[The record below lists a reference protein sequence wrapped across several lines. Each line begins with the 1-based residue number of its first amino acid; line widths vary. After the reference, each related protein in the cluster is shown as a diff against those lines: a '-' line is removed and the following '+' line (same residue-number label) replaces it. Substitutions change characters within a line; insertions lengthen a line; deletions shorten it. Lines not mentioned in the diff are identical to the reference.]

1 MPNCE
6 IPTKTF
12 KTRSRYVPAA
22 PQCLSC
28 LLLVFHNLIHV
39 FTSLAIYIRGDVL
52 RKFIYI
58 VSIFILSMIMIAGC
72 GQQTRP
78 VSTAQY
84 YNPAKETAADTEEA
98 EGAGEKTSIGTDLY
112 LIMENDMTNEQLNVK
127 QLASGKQYMYA
138 YSLSTDFQDKY
149 GDSATT
155 MDFEPG
161 RVIHIGKKDSEGR
174 LLQAQIAD
182 EAWEYADITKYSVD
196 TERGIFKI
204 ADSKYSYD
212 ADLFVESNGE
222 KIRLS
227 DLNEKDKIRVVGIG
241 TKILSVS
248 VTTGQGTLELKNTSV
263 FEGSFIQVGSKIFA
277 EITHNMKLDVP
288 EGTYT
293 VTVANEGY
301 GGSTEVSIARDE
313 TYTLDLEELKG
324 EGPKTGS
331 IIFYIDVEGAVLSID
346 GETVDYS
353 VPVELTYGVHQLHA
367 EAEGY
372 EDFDKKLFVNSAA
385 ANIDISLTG
394 ESAASDNDVTESM
407 ESVEETET
415 AETETTGSGEETKST
430 EKDTETPDKSRDKDV
445 TSDYL
450 STLSDLITSLNK

>member
-1 MPNCE
+1 
-6 IPTKTF
+6 
-12 KTRSRYVPAA
+12 
-22 PQCLSC
+22 
-28 LLLVFHNLIHV
+28 
-39 FTSLAIYIRGDVL
+39 
-52 RKFIYI
+52 
-58 VSIFILSMIMIAGC
+58 MIMMAGC

-84 YNPAKETAADTEEA
+84 YNPAKETVADTEEA
-98 EGAGEKTSIGTDLY
+98 EGAGAKTSIGTDLY
-112 LIMENDMTNEQLNVK
+112 LIIGNDMTNEQLNLK
-127 QLASGKQYMYA
+127 QLVSGKQYLYV

-149 GDSATT
+149 GNSATT
-155 MDFEPG
+155 VDFEPG
-161 RVIHIGKKDSEGR
+161 RVIHIGKKDGEGR

-182 EAWEYADITKYSVD
+182 EVWEYSDITKYSVD

-248 VTTGQGTLELKNTSV
+248 VTTGQGILELRNTSV

-277 EITHNMKLDVP
+277 QITHNMKLEIP

-301 GGSTEVSIARDE
+301 GGSKEVEIARGE
-313 TYTLDLEELKG
+313 ICTLDLDELKG

-331 IIFYIDVEGAVLSID
+331 ITFYIDVEGATLSID
-346 GETVDYS
+346 GDTVDYS
-353 VPVELTYGVHQLHA
+353 APVVLTYGVHELHA
-367 EAEGY
+367 EADGY
-372 EDFDKKLFVNSAA
+372 DDFDKKLFVNSAA

-394 ESAASDNDVTESM
+394 ESTASDNDVTEGT

-415 AETETTGSGEETKST
+415 AETETTGSKDETKST
-430 EKDTETPDKSRDKDV
+430 EKDTETSDKSTDKDV

>member
-1 MPNCE
+1 M
-6 IPTKTF
+6 
-12 KTRSRYVPAA
+12 
-22 PQCLSC
+22 
-28 LLLVFHNLIHV
+28 
-39 FTSLAIYIRGDVL
+39 L
-52 RKFIYI
+52 RKLRYMFY
-58 VSIFILSMIMIAGC
+58 SIILSMILLAGC

-98 EGAGEKTSIGTDLY
+98 EDAVVKTSIGTDLY
-112 LIMENDMTNEQLNVK
+112 LIIGNDMTNEQLNLK
-127 QLASGKQYMYA
+127 QLASGKQYLYV

-149 GDSATT
+149 GNSATT
-155 MDFEPG
+155 VDFEPG
-161 RVIHIGKKDSEGR
+161 RVIHIGKKDGEGR

-182 EAWEYADITKYSVD
+182 EVWEYSDITKYSVD

-248 VTTGQGTLELKNTSV
+248 VTTGQGILELRNTSV

-277 EITHNMKLDVP
+277 QITHNMKLEIP

-301 GGSTEVSIARDE
+301 GGSTEVEIARGE
-313 TYTLDLEELKG
+313 VCTLDLDELKG

-331 IIFYIDVEGAVLSID
+331 ITFYIDVEGATLSID
-346 GETVDYS
+346 GDTVDYS
-353 VPVELTYGVHQLHA
+353 APVVLTYGVHELHA
-367 EAEGY
+367 EADGY
-372 EDFDKKLFVNSAA
+372 DDFDKKLFVNSAA

-394 ESAASDNDVTESM
+394 ESTASDNDVTEGT

-415 AETETTGSGEETKST
+415 AETETTGSKDETKST
-430 EKDTETPDKSRDKDV
+430 EKDTETSDKSTDKDV

>member
-1 MPNCE
+1 MR
-6 IPTKTF
+6 K
-12 KTRSRYVPAA
+12 
-22 PQCLSC
+22 L
-28 LLLVFHNLIHV
+28 
-39 FTSLAIYIRGDVL
+39 IYILV
-52 RKFIYI
+52 I
-58 VSIFILSMIMIAGC
+58 SILSMIMMAGC

-84 YNPAKETAADTEEA
+84 YNPAKETVADTEEA
-98 EGAGEKTSIGTDLY
+98 EGAGAKTSIGTDLY
-112 LIMENDMTNEQLNVK
+112 LIIGNDMTNEQLNLK
-127 QLASGKQYMYA
+127 QLASGKQYLYV
-138 YSLSTDFQDKY
+138 YSLSTDFLDKY
-149 GDSATT
+149 GNSATT

-161 RVIHIGKKDSEGR
+161 RVIHIGKKDGEGR

-182 EAWEYADITKYSVD
+182 EVWEYSDITKYSVD

-248 VTTGQGTLELKNTSV
+248 VTTGQGILELRNTSV

-277 EITHNMKLDVP
+277 QITHNMKLEIP

-301 GGSTEVSIARDE
+301 GGSTEVEIARGE
-313 TYTLDLEELKG
+313 VCTLDLDELKG

-331 IIFYIDVEGAVLSID
+331 ITFYIDVEGATLSID
-346 GETVDYS
+346 GDTVDYS
-353 VPVELTYGVHQLHA
+353 APVVLTYGVHELHA
-367 EAEGY
+367 EADGY
-372 EDFDKKLFVNSAA
+372 DDFDKKLFVNSAA

-394 ESAASDNDVTESM
+394 ESTASDNDVTEGT

-415 AETETTGSGEETKST
+415 AETETKDSEEETKST
-430 EKDTETPDKSRDKDV
+430 EKDTETSDKSTDKDV

>member
-1 MPNCE
+1 MR
-6 IPTKTF
+6 KL
-12 KTRSRYVPAA
+12 RYM
-22 PQCLSC
+22 
-28 LLLVFHNLIHV
+28 F
-39 FTSLAIYIRGDVL
+39 Y
-52 RKFIYI
+52 
-58 VSIFILSMIMIAGC
+58 SIILSMILLAGC

-98 EGAGEKTSIGTDLY
+98 EDAVAKTSIGTDLY
-112 LIMENDMTNEQLNVK
+112 LIIGNDMTNEQLNLK
-127 QLASGKQYMYA
+127 QLASGKQYLYV
-138 YSLSTDFQDKY
+138 YSLSTDFLDKY
-149 GDSATT
+149 GNSATT

-161 RVIHIGKKDSEGR
+161 RVIHIGKKDGEGR

-182 EAWEYADITKYSVD
+182 EVWEYSDITKYSVD

-248 VTTGQGTLELKNTSV
+248 VTTGQGILELRNTSV

-277 EITHNMKLDVP
+277 QITHNMKLEIP

-301 GGSTEVSIARDE
+301 GGSTEVEIARGE
-313 TYTLDLEELKG
+313 VCTLDLDELKG

-331 IIFYIDVEGAVLSID
+331 ITFYIDVEGATLSID
-346 GETVDYS
+346 GDTVDYS
-353 VPVELTYGVHQLHA
+353 APVVLTYGVHELHA
-367 EAEGY
+367 EADGY
-372 EDFDKKLFVNSAA
+372 DDFDKKLFVNSAA

-394 ESAASDNDVTESM
+394 ESTASDNDVTEGT

-415 AETETTGSGEETKST
+415 AETETTGSKDETKST
-430 EKDTETPDKSRDKDV
+430 EKDTETSDKSTDKDV

-450 STLSDLITSLNK
+450 STRSDLITSLNK

>member
-1 MPNCE
+1 MR
-6 IPTKTF
+6 K
-12 KTRSRYVPAA
+12 
-22 PQCLSC
+22 L
-28 LLLVFHNLIHV
+28 
-39 FTSLAIYIRGDVL
+39 IYILV
-52 RKFIYI
+52 I
-58 VSIFILSMIMIAGC
+58 SILSMIMMAGC

-98 EGAGEKTSIGTDLY
+98 EGAGAKTSIGTDLY
-112 LIMENDMTNEQLNVK
+112 LIIGNDMTNEQLNLK
-127 QLASGKQYMYA
+127 QLVSGKQYLYV

-149 GDSATT
+149 GNSATT
-155 MDFEPG
+155 VDFEPG
-161 RVIHIGKKDSEGR
+161 RVIHIGKKDGEGR

-182 EAWEYADITKYSVD
+182 EVWEYSDITKYSVD

-248 VTTGQGTLELKNTSV
+248 VTTGQGILELRNTSV

-277 EITHNMKLDVP
+277 QITHNMKLEIP

-301 GGSTEVSIARDE
+301 GGSTEVEIARGE
-313 TYTLDLEELKG
+313 NCTLDLDELKG

-331 IIFYIDVEGAVLSID
+331 IIFYIDVEGATLSID
-346 GETVDYS
+346 GDTVDYS
-353 VPVELTYGVHQLHA
+353 APVVLTYGVHELHA

-372 EDFDKKLFVNSAA
+372 DDFDKKLFVNSAA

-394 ESAASDNDVTESM
+394 DGTTSDNDMTEGT

-415 AETETTGSGEETKST
+415 AETETKDSEEETKST
-430 EKDTETPDKSRDKDV
+430 EKDSETTDKSTDKDV

>member
-1 MPNCE
+1 MKKL
-6 IPTKTF
+6 IYK
-12 KTRSRYVPAA
+12 V
-22 PQCLSC
+22 LIV
-28 LLLVFHNLIHV
+28 VF
-39 FTSLAIYIRGDVL
+39 
-52 RKFIYI
+52 
-58 VSIFILSMIMIAGC
+58 SMIMMAGC

-98 EGAGEKTSIGTDLY
+98 EGAGAKTSIGTDLY
-112 LIMENDMTNEQLNVK
+112 LIIGNDMTNEQLNLK
-127 QLASGKQYMYA
+127 QLASGKQYLYV

-149 GDSATT
+149 GNSATT
-155 MDFEPG
+155 VDFEPG
-161 RVIHIGKKDSEGR
+161 RVIHVGKKDGEGR
-174 LLQAQIAD
+174 LMQARIAD
-182 EAWEYADITKYSVD
+182 EVWEYPDITKYSVD

-248 VTTGQGTLELKNTSV
+248 VTTGQGILELKNTSV

-277 EITHNMKLDVP
+277 QITHNMKLEIP

-301 GGSTEVSIARDE
+301 GGSTEVEIARGE
-313 TYTLDLEELKG
+313 VCTLDLDELKG

-331 IIFYIDVEGAVLSID
+331 ITFYIDVEGATLSID
-346 GETVDYS
+346 GDTVDYS
-353 VPVELTYGVHQLHA
+353 APVVLTYGVHELHA
-367 EAEGY
+367 EADGY
-372 EDFDKKLFVNSAA
+372 DDFDKKLFVNSAA

-394 ESAASDNDVTESM
+394 ESTASDNDVTEGT

-415 AETETTGSGEETKST
+415 AETETTGSKDETKST
-430 EKDTETPDKSRDKDV
+430 EKDTETSDKSTDKDV

>member
-1 MPNCE
+1 M
-6 IPTKTF
+6 
-12 KTRSRYVPAA
+12 
-22 PQCLSC
+22 
-28 LLLVFHNLIHV
+28 
-39 FTSLAIYIRGDVL
+39 
-52 RKFIYI
+52 
-58 VSIFILSMIMIAGC
+58 AGC

-84 YNPAKETAADTEEA
+84 YNPAKETVADTEEA
-98 EGAGEKTSIGTDLY
+98 EGAGAKTSIGTDLY
-112 LIMENDMTNEQLNVK
+112 LIIGNDMTNEQLNLK
-127 QLASGKQYMYA
+127 QLVSGKQYLYV

-149 GDSATT
+149 GNSATT
-155 MDFEPG
+155 VDFEPG
-161 RVIHIGKKDSEGR
+161 RVIHIGKKDGEGR

-182 EAWEYADITKYSVD
+182 EVWEYSDITKYSVD

-248 VTTGQGTLELKNTSV
+248 VTTGQGILELRNTSV

-277 EITHNMKLDVP
+277 QITHNMKLEIP

-301 GGSTEVSIARDE
+301 GGSTEVEIARGE
-313 TYTLDLEELKG
+313 VCTLDLDELKG

-331 IIFYIDVEGAVLSID
+331 ITFYIDVEGATLSID
-346 GETVDYS
+346 GDTVDYS
-353 VPVELTYGVHQLHA
+353 APVVLTYGVHELHA
-367 EAEGY
+367 EADGY
-372 EDFDKKLFVNSAA
+372 DDFDKKLFVNSAA

-394 ESAASDNDVTESM
+394 ESTASDNDVTEGT

-415 AETETTGSGEETKST
+415 AETETTGSKDETKST
-430 EKDTETPDKSRDKDV
+430 EKDTETSDKSTDKDV

>member
-1 MPNCE
+1 M
-6 IPTKTF
+6 
-12 KTRSRYVPAA
+12 
-22 PQCLSC
+22 
-28 LLLVFHNLIHV
+28 
-39 FTSLAIYIRGDVL
+39 L
-52 RKFIYI
+52 RKLRYMYY
-58 VSIFILSMIMIAGC
+58 SIILSMILLAGC

-98 EGAGEKTSIGTDLY
+98 EDAVAETSIGTDLY
-112 LIMENDMTNEQLNVK
+112 LIIGNDMTNEQLNLK
-127 QLASGKQYMYA
+127 QLASGKQYLYV
-138 YSLSTDFQDKY
+138 YSLSTDFLDKY
-149 GDSATT
+149 GNSATT

-161 RVIHIGKKDSEGR
+161 RVIHIGKKDGEGR

-182 EAWEYADITKYSVD
+182 EVWEYSDITKYSVD

-227 DLNEKDKIRVVGIG
+227 DLNEKDEIRVVGIG

-263 FEGSFIQVGSKIFA
+263 FDGSFIQVGSKIFA
-277 EITHNMKLDVP
+277 QITHNMKLEIP

-301 GGSTEVSIARDE
+301 GGSTEVEIARGE
-313 TYTLDLEELKG
+313 NCTLDLDELKG

-331 IIFYIDVEGAVLSID
+331 IIFYIDVEGATLSID
-346 GETVDYS
+346 GDTVDYS
-353 VPVELTYGVHQLHA
+353 APVVLTYGVHELHA

-372 EDFDKKLFVNSAA
+372 DDFDKKLFVNSAA

-394 ESAASDNDVTESM
+394 DGTTSDNDMTEGT

-415 AETETTGSGEETKST
+415 AETETKDSEEETKST
-430 EKDTETPDKSRDKDV
+430 EKDSETSDKSTDKDV

>member
-1 MPNCE
+1 MKKL
-6 IPTKTF
+6 IYK
-12 KTRSRYVPAA
+12 V
-22 PQCLSC
+22 LIV
-28 LLLVFHNLIHV
+28 VF
-39 FTSLAIYIRGDVL
+39 
-52 RKFIYI
+52 
-58 VSIFILSMIMIAGC
+58 SMIMMAGC

-78 VSTAQY
+78 ISTAQY
-84 YNPAKETAADTEEA
+84 YNPAKETVADTEEA
-98 EGAGEKTSIGTDLY
+98 EGAGAKTSIGTDLY
-112 LIMENDMTNEQLNVK
+112 LIIGNDMTNEQLNLK
-127 QLASGKQYMYA
+127 QLASGKQYLYV
-138 YSLSTDFQDKY
+138 YSLSTDFLDKY
-149 GDSATT
+149 GNSATT

-161 RVIHIGKKDSEGR
+161 RVIHVGKKDGEGR

-182 EAWEYADITKYSVD
+182 EVWEYSDITKYSVD

-227 DLNEKDKIRVVGIG
+227 DLNEKDEIRVVGIG

-277 EITHNMKLDVP
+277 QITHNMKLEIP

-301 GGSTEVSIARDE
+301 GGSKEVEIARGE
-313 TYTLDLEELKG
+313 ICTLDLDELKG

-331 IIFYIDVEGAVLSID
+331 ITFYIDVEGATFSID
-346 GETVDYS
+346 GDTVDYS
-353 VPVELTYGVHQLHA
+353 APVVLTYGVHELHA
-367 EAEGY
+367 EADGY
-372 EDFDKKLFVNSAA
+372 DDFDKKLFVNSAA
-385 ANIDISLTG
+385 ANIDISLTS
-394 ESAASDNDVTESM
+394 ESTTSDNDMTEGT

-415 AETETTGSGEETKST
+415 AETETKDSEEETKST
-430 EKDTETPDKSRDKDV
+430 EKDSETTDKSTDKDV

-450 STLSDLITSLNK
+450 ATLSDLITSLNK

>member
-1 MPNCE
+1 MR
-6 IPTKTF
+6 KL
-12 KTRSRYVPAA
+12 RYM
-22 PQCLSC
+22 
-28 LLLVFHNLIHV
+28 
-39 FTSLAIYIRGDVL
+39 Y
-52 RKFIYI
+52 Y
-58 VSIFILSMIMIAGC
+58 SIILSMILLVGC

-98 EGAGEKTSIGTDLY
+98 EDAVVKTSIGTDLY
-112 LIMENDMTNEQLNVK
+112 LIIGNDMTNEQLNLK
-127 QLASGKQYMYA
+127 QLASGKQHLYV
-138 YSLSTDFQDKY
+138 YSLSTDFLDKY
-149 GDSATT
+149 GNSATT

-161 RVIHIGKKDSEGR
+161 RVIHIGKKDGEGR

-182 EAWEYADITKYSVD
+182 EVWEYSDITKYSVD

-277 EITHNMKLDVP
+277 QITHNMKLEIP

-301 GGSTEVSIARDE
+301 GGSKEVEIARGE
-313 TYTLDLEELKG
+313 ICTLDLDELKG

-331 IIFYIDVEGAVLSID
+331 ITFYIDVEGATLSID
-346 GETVDYS
+346 GDTVDYS
-353 VPVELTYGVHQLHA
+353 APVVLTYGVHELHA
-367 EAEGY
+367 EADGY
-372 EDFDKKLFVNSAA
+372 DDFDKKLFVNSAA

-394 ESAASDNDVTESM
+394 ESTTSDNDMTEGT

-415 AETETTGSGEETKST
+415 AETETKDSEEETKST
-430 EKDTETPDKSRDKDV
+430 EKDSETTDKSTDKDV

-450 STLSDLITSLNK
+450 ATLSDLITSLNK

>member
-1 MPNCE
+1 MR
-6 IPTKTF
+6 K
-12 KTRSRYVPAA
+12 
-22 PQCLSC
+22 L
-28 LLLVFHNLIHV
+28 
-39 FTSLAIYIRGDVL
+39 IYILV
-52 RKFIYI
+52 I
-58 VSIFILSMIMIAGC
+58 SILSMIMMAGC

-98 EGAGEKTSIGTDLY
+98 EGAGAKTSIGTDLY
-112 LIMENDMTNEQLNVK
+112 LIIGNDMTNEQLNLK
-127 QLASGKQYMYA
+127 QLVSGKQYLYV

-149 GDSATT
+149 GNSATT
-155 MDFEPG
+155 VDFEPG
-161 RVIHIGKKDSEGR
+161 RVIHVGKKDGEGR
-174 LLQAQIAD
+174 LMQARIAD
-182 EAWEYADITKYSVD
+182 EVWEYPDITKYSVD

-277 EITHNMKLDVP
+277 QITHNMKLEIP

-301 GGSTEVSIARDE
+301 GGSKEVEIARGE
-313 TYTLDLEELKG
+313 ICTLDLDELKG

-331 IIFYIDVEGAVLSID
+331 ITFYIDVEGATLSID
-346 GETVDYS
+346 GDTVDYS
-353 VPVELTYGVHQLHA
+353 APVVLTYGVHELHA
-367 EAEGY
+367 EADGY
-372 EDFDKKLFVNSAA
+372 DDFDKKLFVNSAA

-394 ESAASDNDVTESM
+394 DSTTSDNDMTEGT

-415 AETETTGSGEETKST
+415 AETETKDSEEETKST
-430 EKDTETPDKSRDKDV
+430 EKDSETTDKSTDKDV

-450 STLSDLITSLNK
+450 ATLSNLITSLNK

>member
-1 MPNCE
+1 MR
-6 IPTKTF
+6 KL
-12 KTRSRYVPAA
+12 RYM
-22 PQCLSC
+22 
-28 LLLVFHNLIHV
+28 
-39 FTSLAIYIRGDVL
+39 Y
-52 RKFIYI
+52 Y
-58 VSIFILSMIMIAGC
+58 SIILSMILLAGC

-84 YNPAKETAADTEEA
+84 YNPAKETAVDTEEA
-98 EGAGEKTSIGTDLY
+98 EDAVAKTSIGTDLY
-112 LIMENDMTNEQLNVK
+112 LIIGNDMTNEQLNLK
-127 QLASGKQYMYA
+127 QLASGKQYLYV
-138 YSLSTDFQDKY
+138 YSLSTDFLDKY
-149 GDSATT
+149 GNSATT

-161 RVIHIGKKDSEGR
+161 RVIHIGKKDGEGR

-182 EAWEYADITKYSVD
+182 EVWEYSDITKYSVD

-227 DLNEKDKIRVVGIG
+227 DLNEKDEIRVVGIG

-277 EITHNMKLDVP
+277 QITHNMKLEIP

-301 GGSTEVSIARDE
+301 GGSTEVEIARGE
-313 TYTLDLEELKG
+313 NCTLDLDELKG

-331 IIFYIDVEGAVLSID
+331 IIFYIDVEGATLSID
-346 GETVDYS
+346 GDTVDYS
-353 VPVELTYGVHQLHA
+353 APVVLTYGVHELHA

-372 EDFDKKLFVNSAA
+372 DDFDKKLFVNSAA

-394 ESAASDNDVTESM
+394 DGTTSDNDMTEGT

-415 AETETTGSGEETKST
+415 AETETKDSEEETKST
-430 EKDTETPDKSRDKDV
+430 EKDSETTDKSTDKDV

>member
-1 MPNCE
+1 
-6 IPTKTF
+6 
-12 KTRSRYVPAA
+12 
-22 PQCLSC
+22 
-28 LLLVFHNLIHV
+28 
-39 FTSLAIYIRGDVL
+39 L
-52 RKFIYI
+52 RKLRYMYY
-58 VSIFILSMIMIAGC
+58 SIILSMILLAGC

-98 EGAGEKTSIGTDLY
+98 EDAGAETSIGTDLY
-112 LIMENDMTNEQLNVK
+112 LIIGNDMTNEQLNLK
-127 QLASGKQYMYA
+127 QLASGKQYLYV
-138 YSLSTDFQDKY
+138 YSLSTDFLDKY
-149 GDSATT
+149 GNSATT

-161 RVIHIGKKDSEGR
+161 RVIHIGKKDGEGR

-182 EAWEYADITKYSVD
+182 EVWEYSDITKYSVD

-227 DLNEKDKIRVVGIG
+227 DLNEKDEIRVVGIG

-277 EITHNMKLDVP
+277 QITHNMKLEIP

-301 GGSTEVSIARDE
+301 GGSTEVEIARGE
-313 TYTLDLEELKG
+313 NCTLDLDELKG

-331 IIFYIDVEGAVLSID
+331 IIFYIDVEGATLSID
-346 GETVDYS
+346 GDTVDYS
-353 VPVELTYGVHQLHA
+353 APVVLTYGVHELHA

-372 EDFDKKLFVNSAA
+372 DDFDKKLFVNSAA

-394 ESAASDNDVTESM
+394 DGTTSDNDMTEGT

-415 AETETTGSGEETKST
+415 AETETKDSEEETKST
-430 EKDTETPDKSRDKDV
+430 EKDSETTDKSTDKDV

>member
-1 MPNCE
+1 MKKL
-6 IPTKTF
+6 IYK
-12 KTRSRYVPAA
+12 V
-22 PQCLSC
+22 LIV
-28 LLLVFHNLIHV
+28 VF
-39 FTSLAIYIRGDVL
+39 
-52 RKFIYI
+52 
-58 VSIFILSMIMIAGC
+58 SMIMMAGC

-98 EGAGEKTSIGTDLY
+98 EGAGAKTSIGTDLY
-112 LIMENDMTNEQLNVK
+112 LIIGNDMTNEQLNLK
-127 QLASGKQYMYA
+127 QLVSGKQYLYV

-149 GDSATT
+149 GNSATT
-155 MDFEPG
+155 VDFEPG
-161 RVIHIGKKDSEGR
+161 RVIHIGKKDGEGR

-182 EAWEYADITKYSVD
+182 EVWEYSDITKYSVD

-248 VTTGQGTLELKNTSV
+248 VTTGQGILELRNTSV

-277 EITHNMKLDVP
+277 QITHNMKLEIP

-301 GGSTEVSIARDE
+301 GGSTEVEIARGE
-313 TYTLDLEELKG
+313 VCTLDLDELKG

-331 IIFYIDVEGAVLSID
+331 ITFYIDVEGATLSID
-346 GETVDYS
+346 GDTVDYS
-353 VPVELTYGVHQLHA
+353 APVVLTYGVHELHA
-367 EAEGY
+367 EADGY
-372 EDFDKKLFVNSAA
+372 DDFDKKLFVNSAA

-394 ESAASDNDVTESM
+394 ESTASDNDVTEGT

-415 AETETTGSGEETKST
+415 AETETTGSKDETKST
-430 EKDTETPDKSRDKDV
+430 EKDTETSDKSTDKDV

>member
-1 MPNCE
+1 M
-6 IPTKTF
+6 
-12 KTRSRYVPAA
+12 
-22 PQCLSC
+22 
-28 LLLVFHNLIHV
+28 
-39 FTSLAIYIRGDVL
+39 L
-52 RKFIYI
+52 RKLRYMFY
-58 VSIFILSMIMIAGC
+58 SIILSMILLAGC

-84 YNPAKETAADTEEA
+84 YNPAKETVADTEEA
-98 EGAGEKTSIGTDLY
+98 EGAGAKTSIGTDLY
-112 LIMENDMTNEQLNVK
+112 LIIGNDMTNEQLNLK
-127 QLASGKQYMYA
+127 QLVSGKQYLYV

-149 GDSATT
+149 GNSATT
-155 MDFEPG
+155 VDFEPG
-161 RVIHIGKKDSEGR
+161 RVIHIGKKDGEGR

-182 EAWEYADITKYSVD
+182 EVWEYSDITKYSVD

-248 VTTGQGTLELKNTSV
+248 VTTGQGILELRNTSV

-277 EITHNMKLDVP
+277 QITHNMKLEIP

-301 GGSTEVSIARDE
+301 GGSTEVEIARGE
-313 TYTLDLEELKG
+313 VCTLDLDELKG

-331 IIFYIDVEGAVLSID
+331 ITFYIDVEGATLSID
-346 GETVDYS
+346 GDTVDYS
-353 VPVELTYGVHQLHA
+353 APVVLTYGVHELHA
-367 EAEGY
+367 EADGY
-372 EDFDKKLFVNSAA
+372 DDFDKKLFVNSAA

-394 ESAASDNDVTESM
+394 ESTASDNDVTEGT

-415 AETETTGSGEETKST
+415 AETEATGSKDETKST
-430 EKDTETPDKSRDKDV
+430 EKDTETSDKSTDKDV

>member
-1 MPNCE
+1 MR
-6 IPTKTF
+6 KL
-12 KTRSRYVPAA
+12 RYM
-22 PQCLSC
+22 
-28 LLLVFHNLIHV
+28 
-39 FTSLAIYIRGDVL
+39 Y
-52 RKFIYI
+52 Y
-58 VSIFILSMIMIAGC
+58 SIILSMILLAGC

-78 VSTAQY
+78 ISTAQY
-84 YNPAKETAADTEEA
+84 YNPAKETVADTEEA
-98 EGAGEKTSIGTDLY
+98 EGAVAETSIGTDLY
-112 LIMENDMTNEQLNVK
+112 LIIGNDMTNEQLNLK
-127 QLASGKQYMYA
+127 QLASGKQYLYV

-149 GDSATT
+149 GNSATT
-155 MDFEPG
+155 VDFEPG
-161 RVIHIGKKDSEGR
+161 RVIHVGKKDGEGR
-174 LLQAQIAD
+174 LMQARIAD
-182 EAWEYADITKYSVD
+182 EVWEYSDITKYSVD

-248 VTTGQGTLELKNTSV
+248 VTTGQGILELRNTSV

-277 EITHNMKLDVP
+277 QITHNMKLEIP

-301 GGSTEVSIARDE
+301 GGSTEVEIARGE
-313 TYTLDLEELKG
+313 VCTLDLDELKG

-331 IIFYIDVEGAVLSID
+331 ITFYIDVEGATLSID
-346 GETVDYS
+346 GDTVDYS
-353 VPVELTYGVHQLHA
+353 APVVLTYGVHELHA
-367 EAEGY
+367 EADGY
-372 EDFDKKLFVNSAA
+372 DDFDKKLFVNSAA

-394 ESAASDNDVTESM
+394 ESTASDNDVTEGT

-415 AETETTGSGEETKST
+415 AETETTGSKDETKST
-430 EKDTETPDKSRDKDV
+430 EKDTETSDKSTDKDV

>member
-1 MPNCE
+1 M
-6 IPTKTF
+6 
-12 KTRSRYVPAA
+12 
-22 PQCLSC
+22 
-28 LLLVFHNLIHV
+28 
-39 FTSLAIYIRGDVL
+39 L
-52 RKFIYI
+52 RKLRYMFY
-58 VSIFILSMIMIAGC
+58 SIILSMILLAGC

-98 EGAGEKTSIGTDLY
+98 EGAGAKTSIGTDLY
-112 LIMENDMTNEQLNVK
+112 LIIGNDMTNEQLNLK
-127 QLASGKQYMYA
+127 QLASGKQYLYV
-138 YSLSTDFQDKY
+138 YSLSTDFLDKY
-149 GDSATT
+149 GNSATT

-161 RVIHIGKKDSEGR
+161 RVIHIGKKDGEGR

-182 EAWEYADITKYSVD
+182 EVWEYSDITKYSVD

-227 DLNEKDKIRVVGIG
+227 DLNEKDEIRVVGIG

-277 EITHNMKLDVP
+277 QITHNMKLEIP

-301 GGSTEVSIARDE
+301 GGSTEVEIARGE
-313 TYTLDLEELKG
+313 NCTLDLDELKG

-331 IIFYIDVEGAVLSID
+331 IIFYIDVEGATLSID
-346 GETVDYS
+346 GDTVDYS
-353 VPVELTYGVHQLHA
+353 APVVLTYGVHELHA

-372 EDFDKKLFVNSAA
+372 DDFDKKLFVNSAA

-394 ESAASDNDVTESM
+394 DGTTSDNDMTEGT

-415 AETETTGSGEETKST
+415 AETETKDSEEETKST
-430 EKDTETPDKSRDKDV
+430 EKDSETTDKSTDKDV

>member
-1 MPNCE
+1 MR
-6 IPTKTF
+6 KL
-12 KTRSRYVPAA
+12 RYM
-22 PQCLSC
+22 
-28 LLLVFHNLIHV
+28 
-39 FTSLAIYIRGDVL
+39 Y
-52 RKFIYI
+52 Y
-58 VSIFILSMIMIAGC
+58 SIILSMILLAGC

-84 YNPAKETAADTEEA
+84 YNPAKETVADTEEA
-98 EGAGEKTSIGTDLY
+98 EGAGAKTSIGTDLY
-112 LIMENDMTNEQLNVK
+112 LIIGNDMTNEQLNLK
-127 QLASGKQYMYA
+127 QLVSGKQYLYV

-149 GDSATT
+149 GNSATT
-155 MDFEPG
+155 VDFEPG
-161 RVIHIGKKDSEGR
+161 RVIHIGKKDGEGR

-182 EAWEYADITKYSVD
+182 EVWEYSDITKYSVD

-248 VTTGQGTLELKNTSV
+248 VTTGQGILELRNTSV

-277 EITHNMKLDVP
+277 QITHNMKLEIP

-301 GGSTEVSIARDE
+301 GGSTEVEIARGE
-313 TYTLDLEELKG
+313 VCTLDLDELKG

-331 IIFYIDVEGAVLSID
+331 ITFYIDVEGATLSID
-346 GETVDYS
+346 GDTVDYS
-353 VPVELTYGVHQLHA
+353 APVVLTYGVHELHA
-367 EAEGY
+367 EADGY
-372 EDFDKKLFVNSAA
+372 DDFDKKLFVNSAA

-394 ESAASDNDVTESM
+394 ESTASDNDVTEGT

-415 AETETTGSGEETKST
+415 AETETTGSKDETKST
-430 EKDTETPDKSRDKDV
+430 EKDTETSDKSTDKDV

>member
-1 MPNCE
+1 MKKL
-6 IPTKTF
+6 IYK
-12 KTRSRYVPAA
+12 V
-22 PQCLSC
+22 LIV
-28 LLLVFHNLIHV
+28 VF
-39 FTSLAIYIRGDVL
+39 
-52 RKFIYI
+52 
-58 VSIFILSMIMIAGC
+58 SMIMMAGC

-98 EGAGEKTSIGTDLY
+98 EGAGAKTSIGTDLY
-112 LIMENDMTNEQLNVK
+112 LIIGNDMTNEQLNLK
-127 QLASGKQYMYA
+127 QLASGKQYLYV
-138 YSLSTDFQDKY
+138 YSLSTDFLDKY
-149 GDSATT
+149 GNSATT

-161 RVIHIGKKDSEGR
+161 RVIHIGKKDGEGR

-182 EAWEYADITKYSVD
+182 EVWEYSDITKYSVD

-227 DLNEKDKIRVVGIG
+227 DLNEKDEIRVVGIG

-277 EITHNMKLDVP
+277 QITHNMKLEIP

-301 GGSTEVSIARDE
+301 GGSTEVEIARGE
-313 TYTLDLEELKG
+313 VCTLDLDELKG
-324 EGPKTGS
+324 ESSPES
-331 IIFYIDVEGAVLSID
+331 NSRSRRYLRLRFIIFLLWQRCCGCYIFYTCIVR
-346 GETVDYS
+346 
-353 VPVELTYGVHQLHA
+353 H
-367 EAEGY
+367 
-372 EDFDKKLFVNSAA
+372 F
-385 ANIDISLTG
+385 
-394 ESAASDNDVTESM
+394 
-407 ESVEETET
+407 
-415 AETETTGSGEETKST
+415 
-430 EKDTETPDKSRDKDV
+430 RD
-445 TSDYL
+445 L
-450 STLSDLITSLNK
+450 EIPCFQC

>member
-1 MPNCE
+1 M
-6 IPTKTF
+6 
-12 KTRSRYVPAA
+12 
-22 PQCLSC
+22 
-28 LLLVFHNLIHV
+28 
-39 FTSLAIYIRGDVL
+39 L
-52 RKFIYI
+52 RKLRYMFY
-58 VSIFILSMIMIAGC
+58 SIILSMILLAGC

-98 EGAGEKTSIGTDLY
+98 EGAVAETSIGTDLY
-112 LIMENDMTNEQLNVK
+112 LIIGNDMTNEQLNLK
-127 QLASGKQYMYA
+127 QLASGKQYLYV
-138 YSLSTDFQDKY
+138 YSLSTDFLDKY
-149 GDSATT
+149 GNSATT

-161 RVIHIGKKDSEGR
+161 RVIHIGKKDGEGR

-182 EAWEYADITKYSVD
+182 EVWEYSDITKYSVD

-227 DLNEKDKIRVVGIG
+227 DLNEKDEIRVVGIG

-277 EITHNMKLDVP
+277 QITHNMKLEIP

-301 GGSTEVSIARDE
+301 GGSTEVEIARGE
-313 TYTLDLEELKG
+313 NCTLDLDELKG

-331 IIFYIDVEGAVLSID
+331 IIFYIDVEGATLSID
-346 GETVDYS
+346 GDTVDYS
-353 VPVELTYGVHQLHA
+353 APVVLTYGVHELHA

-372 EDFDKKLFVNSAA
+372 DDFDKKLFVNSAA

-394 ESAASDNDVTESM
+394 DGTTSDNDMTEGT

-415 AETETTGSGEETKST
+415 AETETKDSEEETKST
-430 EKDTETPDKSRDKDV
+430 EKDSETTDKSTDKDV

>member
-1 MPNCE
+1 
-6 IPTKTF
+6 
-12 KTRSRYVPAA
+12 
-22 PQCLSC
+22 
-28 LLLVFHNLIHV
+28 
-39 FTSLAIYIRGDVL
+39 
-52 RKFIYI
+52 
-58 VSIFILSMIMIAGC
+58 MIMMAGC

-78 VSTAQY
+78 ISTAQY
-84 YNPAKETAADTEEA
+84 YNPAKETVADTEEA
-98 EGAGEKTSIGTDLY
+98 EGAGAKTSIGTDLY
-112 LIMENDMTNEQLNVK
+112 LIIGNDMTNEQLNLK
-127 QLASGKQYMYA
+127 QLVSGKQYLYV

-149 GDSATT
+149 GNSATT
-155 MDFEPG
+155 VDFEPG
-161 RVIHIGKKDSEGR
+161 RVIHIGKKDGEGR

-182 EAWEYADITKYSVD
+182 EVWEYSDITKYSVD

-227 DLNEKDKIRVVGIG
+227 DLNEKDEIRVVGIG

-277 EITHNMKLDVP
+277 QITHNMKLEIP

-301 GGSTEVSIARDE
+301 GGSKEVEIARGE
-313 TYTLDLEELKG
+313 ICTLDLDELKG

-331 IIFYIDVEGAVLSID
+331 ITFYIDVEGATFSID
-346 GETVDYS
+346 GDTVDYS
-353 VPVELTYGVHQLHA
+353 APVVLTYGVHELHA
-367 EAEGY
+367 EADGY
-372 EDFDKKLFVNSAA
+372 DDFDKKLFVNSAA
-385 ANIDISLTG
+385 ANIDISLTS
-394 ESAASDNDVTESM
+394 ESTTSDNDMTEGT

-415 AETETTGSGEETKST
+415 AETETKDSEEETKST
-430 EKDTETPDKSRDKDV
+430 EKDSETTDKSTDKDV

-450 STLSDLITSLNK
+450 ATLSDLITSLNK

>member
-1 MPNCE
+1 M
-6 IPTKTF
+6 
-12 KTRSRYVPAA
+12 Y
-22 PQCLSC
+22 
-28 LLLVFHNLIHV
+28 
-39 FTSLAIYIRGDVL
+39 Y
-52 RKFIYI
+52 
-58 VSIFILSMIMIAGC
+58 SIILSMILLAGC

-98 EGAGEKTSIGTDLY
+98 EDAGAETSIGTDLY
-112 LIMENDMTNEQLNVK
+112 LIIGNDMTNEQLNLK
-127 QLASGKQYMYA
+127 QLASGKQYLYV
-138 YSLSTDFQDKY
+138 YSLSTDFLDKY
-149 GDSATT
+149 GNSATT

-161 RVIHIGKKDSEGR
+161 RVIHIGKKDGEGR

-182 EAWEYADITKYSVD
+182 EVWEYSDITKYSVD

-227 DLNEKDKIRVVGIG
+227 DLNEKDEIRVVGIG

-277 EITHNMKLDVP
+277 QITHNMKLEIP

-301 GGSTEVSIARDE
+301 GGSTEVEIARGE
-313 TYTLDLEELKG
+313 NCTLDLDELKG

-331 IIFYIDVEGAVLSID
+331 IIFYIDVEGATLSID
-346 GETVDYS
+346 GDTVDYS
-353 VPVELTYGVHQLHA
+353 APVVLTYGVHELHA

-372 EDFDKKLFVNSAA
+372 DDFDKKLFVNSAA

-394 ESAASDNDVTESM
+394 DGTTSDNDMTEGT

-415 AETETTGSGEETKST
+415 AETETKDSEEETKST
-430 EKDTETPDKSRDKDV
+430 EKDSETTDKSTDKDV

-450 STLSDLITSLNK
+450 ATLSDLITSLNK

>member
-1 MPNCE
+1 MR
-6 IPTKTF
+6 K
-12 KTRSRYVPAA
+12 
-22 PQCLSC
+22 L
-28 LLLVFHNLIHV
+28 
-39 FTSLAIYIRGDVL
+39 IYILV
-52 RKFIYI
+52 I
-58 VSIFILSMIMIAGC
+58 SILSMIMMAGC

-84 YNPAKETAADTEEA
+84 YNPAKETVADTEEA
-98 EGAGEKTSIGTDLY
+98 EGAGAKTSIGTDLY
-112 LIMENDMTNEQLNVK
+112 LIIGNDMTNEQLNLK
-127 QLASGKQYMYA
+127 QLASGKQYLYV
-138 YSLSTDFQDKY
+138 YSLSTDFLDKY
-149 GDSATT
+149 GNSATT

-161 RVIHIGKKDSEGR
+161 RVIHVGKKDGEGR

-182 EAWEYADITKYSVD
+182 EVWEYSDITKYSVD

-227 DLNEKDKIRVVGIG
+227 DLNEKDEIRVVGIG

-277 EITHNMKLDVP
+277 QITHNMKLEIP

-301 GGSTEVSIARDE
+301 GGSTEVEIARGE
-313 TYTLDLEELKG
+313 VCTLDLDELKG

-331 IIFYIDVEGAVLSID
+331 ITFYIDVEGATLSID
-346 GETVDYS
+346 GDTVDYS
-353 VPVELTYGVHQLHA
+353 APVVLTYGVHELHA
-367 EAEGY
+367 EADGY
-372 EDFDKKLFVNSAA
+372 DDFDKKLFVNSAA

-394 ESAASDNDVTESM
+394 ESTASDNDVTEGT

-415 AETETTGSGEETKST
+415 AETETTGSEDETKST
-430 EKDTETPDKSRDKDV
+430 EKDSETTDKSTDKDV

-450 STLSDLITSLNK
+450 ATLSDLITSLNK

>member
-1 MPNCE
+1 M
-6 IPTKTF
+6 
-12 KTRSRYVPAA
+12 Y
-22 PQCLSC
+22 
-28 LLLVFHNLIHV
+28 
-39 FTSLAIYIRGDVL
+39 Y
-52 RKFIYI
+52 
-58 VSIFILSMIMIAGC
+58 SIILSMILLAGC

-84 YNPAKETAADTEEA
+84 YNPAKETVADTEEA
-98 EGAGEKTSIGTDLY
+98 EGAGAKTSIGTDLY
-112 LIMENDMTNEQLNVK
+112 LIIGNDMTNEQLNLK
-127 QLASGKQYMYA
+127 QLVSGKQYLYV

-149 GDSATT
+149 GNSATT
-155 MDFEPG
+155 VDFEPG
-161 RVIHIGKKDSEGR
+161 RVIHIGKKDGEGR

-182 EAWEYADITKYSVD
+182 EVWEYSDITKYSVD

-248 VTTGQGTLELKNTSV
+248 VTTGQGILELRNTSV

-277 EITHNMKLDVP
+277 QITHNMKLEIP

-301 GGSTEVSIARDE
+301 GGSTEVEIARGE
-313 TYTLDLEELKG
+313 VCTLDLDELKG

-331 IIFYIDVEGAVLSID
+331 ITFYIDVEGATLSID
-346 GETVDYS
+346 GDTVDYS
-353 VPVELTYGVHQLHA
+353 APVVLTYGVHELHA
-367 EAEGY
+367 EADGY
-372 EDFDKKLFVNSAA
+372 DDFDKKLFVNSAA

-394 ESAASDNDVTESM
+394 ESTASDNDVTEGT

-415 AETETTGSGEETKST
+415 AETETTGSKDETKST
-430 EKDTETPDKSRDKDV
+430 EKDTETSDKSTDKDV

>member
-1 MPNCE
+1 MR
-6 IPTKTF
+6 K
-12 KTRSRYVPAA
+12 
-22 PQCLSC
+22 L
-28 LLLVFHNLIHV
+28 
-39 FTSLAIYIRGDVL
+39 IYILV
-52 RKFIYI
+52 I
-58 VSIFILSMIMIAGC
+58 SILSMIMMAGC

-78 VSTAQY
+78 ISTAQY
-84 YNPAKETAADTEEA
+84 YNPAKETVADTEEA
-98 EGAGEKTSIGTDLY
+98 EGAGAKTSIGTDLY
-112 LIMENDMTNEQLNVK
+112 LIIGNDMTNEQLNLK
-127 QLASGKQYMYA
+127 QLASGKQYLYV
-138 YSLSTDFQDKY
+138 YSLSTDFLDKY
-149 GDSATT
+149 GNSATT

-161 RVIHIGKKDSEGR
+161 RVIHIGKKDGEGR

-182 EAWEYADITKYSVD
+182 EVWEYSDITKYSVD

-248 VTTGQGTLELKNTSV
+248 VTTGQGILELRNTSV

-277 EITHNMKLDVP
+277 QITHNMKLEIP

-301 GGSTEVSIARDE
+301 GGSTEVEIARGE
-313 TYTLDLEELKG
+313 VCTLDLDELKG

-331 IIFYIDVEGAVLSID
+331 ITFYIDVEGATLSID
-346 GETVDYS
+346 GDTVDYS
-353 VPVELTYGVHQLHA
+353 APVVLTYGVHELHA
-367 EAEGY
+367 EADGY
-372 EDFDKKLFVNSAA
+372 DDFDKKLFVNSAA

-394 ESAASDNDVTESM
+394 ESTASDNDVTEGT

-415 AETETTGSGEETKST
+415 AETETTGSKDETKST
-430 EKDTETPDKSRDKDV
+430 EKDTETSDKSTDKDV

>member
-1 MPNCE
+1 
-6 IPTKTF
+6 
-12 KTRSRYVPAA
+12 
-22 PQCLSC
+22 
-28 LLLVFHNLIHV
+28 
-39 FTSLAIYIRGDVL
+39 
-52 RKFIYI
+52 
-58 VSIFILSMIMIAGC
+58 MIMMAGC

-98 EGAGEKTSIGTDLY
+98 EDAVVKTSIGTDLY
-112 LIMENDMTNEQLNVK
+112 LIIGNDMTNEQLNLK
-127 QLASGKQYMYA
+127 QLASGKQYLYV

-149 GDSATT
+149 GNSATT
-155 MDFEPG
+155 VDFEPG
-161 RVIHIGKKDSEGR
+161 RVIHIGKKDGEGR

-182 EAWEYADITKYSVD
+182 EVWEYSDITKFSVD

-248 VTTGQGTLELKNTSV
+248 VTTGQGILELRNTSV

-277 EITHNMKLDVP
+277 QITHNMKLEIP

-301 GGSTEVSIARDE
+301 GGSTEVEIARGE
-313 TYTLDLEELKG
+313 VCTLDLDELKG

-331 IIFYIDVEGAVLSID
+331 ITFYIDVEGATLSID
-346 GETVDYS
+346 GDTVDYS
-353 VPVELTYGVHQLHA
+353 APVVLTYGVHELHA
-367 EAEGY
+367 EADGY
-372 EDFDKKLFVNSAA
+372 DDFDKKLFVNSAA

-394 ESAASDNDVTESM
+394 ESTASDNDVTEGT

-415 AETETTGSGEETKST
+415 AETETTGSKDETKST
-430 EKDTETPDKSRDKDV
+430 EKDTETSDKSTDKDV

>member
-1 MPNCE
+1 
-6 IPTKTF
+6 
-12 KTRSRYVPAA
+12 
-22 PQCLSC
+22 
-28 LLLVFHNLIHV
+28 
-39 FTSLAIYIRGDVL
+39 
-52 RKFIYI
+52 
-58 VSIFILSMIMIAGC
+58 MIMMAGC

-98 EGAGEKTSIGTDLY
+98 EDAVVKTSIGTDLY
-112 LIMENDMTNEQLNVK
+112 LIIGNDMTNEQLNLK
-127 QLASGKQYMYA
+127 QLASGKQYLYV

-149 GDSATT
+149 GNSATT
-155 MDFEPG
+155 VDFEPG
-161 RVIHIGKKDSEGR
+161 RVIHIGKKDGEGR

-182 EAWEYADITKYSVD
+182 EVWEYSDITKYSVD

-248 VTTGQGTLELKNTSV
+248 VTTGQGILELRNTSI

-277 EITHNMKLDVP
+277 QITHNMKLEIP

-301 GGSTEVSIARDE
+301 GGSTEVEIARGE
-313 TYTLDLEELKG
+313 VCTLDLDELKG

-331 IIFYIDVEGAVLSID
+331 ITFYIDVEGATLSINGD
-346 GETVDYS
+346 TVDYS
-353 VPVELTYGVHQLHA
+353 APVVLTYGVHELHA
-367 EAEGY
+367 EADGY
-372 EDFDKKLFVNSAA
+372 DDFDKKLFVNSAA

-394 ESAASDNDVTESM
+394 DSTTSDNDTTEGT

-415 AETETTGSGEETKST
+415 AETETKDSEDETKST
-430 EKDTETPDKSRDKDV
+430 EKDTETSDKSTDKDV

>member
-1 MPNCE
+1 M
-6 IPTKTF
+6 
-12 KTRSRYVPAA
+12 
-22 PQCLSC
+22 
-28 LLLVFHNLIHV
+28 
-39 FTSLAIYIRGDVL
+39 L
-52 RKFIYI
+52 RKLRYMYY
-58 VSIFILSMIMIAGC
+58 SIILSMILLAGC

-98 EGAGEKTSIGTDLY
+98 EGAGAKTSIGTDLY
-112 LIMENDMTNEQLNVK
+112 LIIGNDMTNEQLNLK
-127 QLASGKQYMYA
+127 QLASGKQYLYV

-149 GDSATT
+149 GNSATT
-155 MDFEPG
+155 VDFEPG
-161 RVIHIGKKDSEGR
+161 RVIHVGKKDGEGR

-182 EAWEYADITKYSVD
+182 EVWEYSDITKYSVD

-248 VTTGQGTLELKNTSV
+248 VTTGQGILELRNTSV

-277 EITHNMKLDVP
+277 QITHNMKLEIP

-301 GGSTEVSIARDE
+301 GGSTEVEIARGE
-313 TYTLDLEELKG
+313 VCTLDLDELKG

-331 IIFYIDVEGAVLSID
+331 IIFYIDVEGATLSID
-346 GETVDYS
+346 GDTVDYS
-353 VPVELTYGVHQLHA
+353 APVVLTYGVHELHA

-372 EDFDKKLFVNSAA
+372 DDFDKKLFVNSAA

-394 ESAASDNDVTESM
+394 DGTTSDNDMTEGT

-415 AETETTGSGEETKST
+415 AETETKDSEEETKST
-430 EKDTETPDKSRDKDV
+430 EKDSETSDKSTDKDV

>member
-1 MPNCE
+1 MS
-6 IPTKTF
+6 F
-12 KTRSRYVPAA
+12 
-22 PQCLSC
+22 
-28 LLLVFHNLIHV
+28 
-39 FTSLAIYIRGDVL
+39 AIYIRGDTL
-52 RKFIYI
+52 RKLRYMYY
-58 VSIFILSMIMIAGC
+58 SIILSMILLAGC

-98 EGAGEKTSIGTDLY
+98 EDAGAETSIGTDLY
-112 LIMENDMTNEQLNVK
+112 LIIGNDMTNEQLNLK
-127 QLASGKQYMYA
+127 QLASGKQYLYV
-138 YSLSTDFQDKY
+138 YSLSTDFLDKY
-149 GDSATT
+149 GNSATT

-161 RVIHIGKKDSEGR
+161 RVIHIGKKDGEGR

-182 EAWEYADITKYSVD
+182 EVWEYSDITKYSVD

-227 DLNEKDKIRVVGIG
+227 DLNEKDEIRVVGIG

-277 EITHNMKLDVP
+277 QITHNMKLEIP

-301 GGSTEVSIARDE
+301 GGSTEVEIARGE
-313 TYTLDLEELKG
+313 NCTLDLDELKG

-331 IIFYIDVEGAVLSID
+331 IIFYIDVEGATLSID
-346 GETVDYS
+346 GDTVDYS
-353 VPVELTYGVHQLHA
+353 APVVLTYGVHELHA

-372 EDFDKKLFVNSAA
+372 DDFDKKLFVNSAA

-394 ESAASDNDVTESM
+394 DGTTSDNDMTEGT

-415 AETETTGSGEETKST
+415 AETETKDSEEETKST
-430 EKDTETPDKSRDKDV
+430 EKDSETTDKSTDKDV

>member
-1 MPNCE
+1 MR
-6 IPTKTF
+6 KL
-12 KTRSRYVPAA
+12 RYM
-22 PQCLSC
+22 
-28 LLLVFHNLIHV
+28 
-39 FTSLAIYIRGDVL
+39 Y
-52 RKFIYI
+52 Y
-58 VSIFILSMIMIAGC
+58 SIILSMILLAGC

-98 EGAGEKTSIGTDLY
+98 EDAVAKTSIGTDLY
-112 LIMENDMTNEQLNVK
+112 LIIGNDMTNEQLNLK
-127 QLASGKQYMYA
+127 QLASGKQYLYV
-138 YSLSTDFQDKY
+138 YSLTTDFLDKY
-149 GDSATT
+149 GNSATT

-161 RVIHIGKKDSEGR
+161 RVIHIGKKDGEGR

-182 EAWEYADITKYSVD
+182 EVWEYSDITKYSVD

-227 DLNEKDKIRVVGIG
+227 DLNEKDEIRVVGIG

-277 EITHNMKLDVP
+277 QITHNMKLEIP

-301 GGSTEVSIARDE
+301 GGSTEVEIARGE
-313 TYTLDLEELKG
+313 NCTLDLDELKG

-331 IIFYIDVEGAVLSID
+331 IIFYIDVEGATLSID
-346 GETVDYS
+346 GDTVDYS
-353 VPVELTYGVHQLHA
+353 APVVLTYGVHELHA

-372 EDFDKKLFVNSAA
+372 DDFDKKLFVNSAA

-394 ESAASDNDVTESM
+394 DGTTSDNDMTEGT

-415 AETETTGSGEETKST
+415 AETETKDSEEETKST
-430 EKDTETPDKSRDKDV
+430 EKDSETTDKSTDKDV

>member
-1 MPNCE
+1 
-6 IPTKTF
+6 
-12 KTRSRYVPAA
+12 
-22 PQCLSC
+22 
-28 LLLVFHNLIHV
+28 
-39 FTSLAIYIRGDVL
+39 
-52 RKFIYI
+52 
-58 VSIFILSMIMIAGC
+58 MIMMAGC

-78 VSTAQY
+78 ISTAQY

-98 EGAGEKTSIGTDLY
+98 EGAGAKTSIGTDLY
-112 LIMENDMTNEQLNVK
+112 LIIGNDMTNEQLNLK
-127 QLASGKQYMYA
+127 QLASGKQYLYV

-149 GDSATT
+149 GNSATT
-155 MDFEPG
+155 VDFEPG
-161 RVIHIGKKDSEGR
+161 RVIHIGKKDGEGR

-182 EAWEYADITKYSVD
+182 EVWEYSDITKYSVD

-248 VTTGQGTLELKNTSV
+248 VTTGQGILELRNTSV

-277 EITHNMKLDVP
+277 QITHNMKLEIP

-301 GGSTEVSIARDE
+301 GGSTEVEIARGE
-313 TYTLDLEELKG
+313 VCTLDLDELKG

-331 IIFYIDVEGAVLSID
+331 ITFYIDVEGATLSID
-346 GETVDYS
+346 GDTVDYS
-353 VPVELTYGVHQLHA
+353 APVVLTYGVHELHA
-367 EAEGY
+367 EADGY
-372 EDFDKKLFVNSAA
+372 DDFDKKLFVNSAA

-394 ESAASDNDVTESM
+394 ESTASDNDVTEGT

-415 AETETTGSGEETKST
+415 AETETTGSKDETKST
-430 EKDTETPDKSRDKDV
+430 EKDTETSDKSTDKDV

>member
-1 MPNCE
+1 MR
-6 IPTKTF
+6 K
-12 KTRSRYVPAA
+12 
-22 PQCLSC
+22 L
-28 LLLVFHNLIHV
+28 
-39 FTSLAIYIRGDVL
+39 IYILV
-52 RKFIYI
+52 I
-58 VSIFILSMIMIAGC
+58 SILSMIMMAGC

-98 EGAGEKTSIGTDLY
+98 EGAGAKTSIGTDLY
-112 LIMENDMTNEQLNVK
+112 LIIGNDMTNEQLNLK
-127 QLASGKQYMYA
+127 QLVSGKQYLYV

-149 GDSATT
+149 GNSATT
-155 MDFEPG
+155 VDFEPG
-161 RVIHIGKKDSEGR
+161 RVIHIGKKDGEGR

-182 EAWEYADITKYSVD
+182 EVWEYSDITKYSVD

-227 DLNEKDKIRVVGIG
+227 DLNEKDEIRVVGIG

-277 EITHNMKLDVP
+277 QITHNMKLEIP

-301 GGSTEVSIARDE
+301 GGSKEVEIARGE
-313 TYTLDLEELKG
+313 ICTLDLDELKG

-331 IIFYIDVEGAVLSID
+331 ITFYIDVEGATFSID
-346 GETVDYS
+346 GDTVDYS
-353 VPVELTYGVHQLHA
+353 APVVLTYGVHELHA
-367 EAEGY
+367 EADGY
-372 EDFDKKLFVNSAA
+372 DDFDKKLFVNSAA
-385 ANIDISLTG
+385 ANIDISLTS
-394 ESAASDNDVTESM
+394 ESTTSDNDMTEGT

-415 AETETTGSGEETKST
+415 AETETKDSEEETKST
-430 EKDTETPDKSRDKDV
+430 EKDSETTDKSTDKDV

-450 STLSDLITSLNK
+450 ATLSDLITSLNK

>member
-1 MPNCE
+1 MR
-6 IPTKTF
+6 K
-12 KTRSRYVPAA
+12 
-22 PQCLSC
+22 L
-28 LLLVFHNLIHV
+28 
-39 FTSLAIYIRGDVL
+39 IYILV
-52 RKFIYI
+52 I
-58 VSIFILSMIMIAGC
+58 SILSMIMMAGC

-84 YNPAKETAADTEEA
+84 YNPAKETVADTEEA
-98 EGAGEKTSIGTDLY
+98 EGAGAKTSIGTDLY
-112 LIMENDMTNEQLNVK
+112 LIIGNDMTNEQLNLK
-127 QLASGKQYMYA
+127 QLVSGKQYLYV

-149 GDSATT
+149 GNSATT
-155 MDFEPG
+155 VDFEPG
-161 RVIHIGKKDSEGR
+161 RVIHIGKKDGEGR

-182 EAWEYADITKYSVD
+182 EVWEYSDITKYSVD

-248 VTTGQGTLELKNTSV
+248 VTTGQGILELRNTSV

-277 EITHNMKLDVP
+277 QITHNMKLEIP

-301 GGSTEVSIARDE
+301 GGSTEVEIARGE
-313 TYTLDLEELKG
+313 VCTLDLDELKG

-331 IIFYIDVEGAVLSID
+331 ITFYIDVEGATLSID
-346 GETVDYS
+346 GDTVDYS
-353 VPVELTYGVHQLHA
+353 APVVLTYGVHELHA
-367 EAEGY
+367 EADGY
-372 EDFDKKLFVNSAA
+372 DDFDKKLFVNSAA
-385 ANIDISLTG
+385 ANIDISLTS
-394 ESAASDNDVTESM
+394 ESTASDNDVTEGT
-407 ESVEETET
+407 ESVEETEN
-415 AETETTGSGEETKST
+415 AETETTGSKDETKST
-430 EKDTETPDKSRDKDV
+430 EKDTETTDKSTDKDV

>member
-1 MPNCE
+1 MR
-6 IPTKTF
+6 K
-12 KTRSRYVPAA
+12 
-22 PQCLSC
+22 L
-28 LLLVFHNLIHV
+28 
-39 FTSLAIYIRGDVL
+39 IYILV
-52 RKFIYI
+52 I
-58 VSIFILSMIMIAGC
+58 SILSMIMMAGC

-98 EGAGEKTSIGTDLY
+98 EGAGAKTSIGTDLY
-112 LIMENDMTNEQLNVK
+112 LIIGNDMTNEQLNLK
-127 QLASGKQYMYA
+127 QLVSGKQYLYV

-149 GDSATT
+149 GNSATT
-155 MDFEPG
+155 VDFEPG
-161 RVIHIGKKDSEGR
+161 RVIHIGKKDGEGR

-182 EAWEYADITKYSVD
+182 EVWEYSDITKYSVD

-227 DLNEKDKIRVVGIG
+227 DLNEKDEIRVVGIG

-277 EITHNMKLDVP
+277 QITHNMKLEIP

-301 GGSTEVSIARDE
+301 GGSTEVEIARGE
-313 TYTLDLEELKG
+313 VCTLDLDELKG

-331 IIFYIDVEGAVLSID
+331 ITFYIDVEGATLSID
-346 GETVDYS
+346 GDTVDYS
-353 VPVELTYGVHQLHA
+353 APVVLTYGVHELHA
-367 EAEGY
+367 EADGY
-372 EDFDKKLFVNSAA
+372 DDFDKKLFVNSAA
-385 ANIDISLTG
+385 ANIDISLTS
-394 ESAASDNDVTESM
+394 ESTASDNDVIEGT

-415 AETETTGSGEETKST
+415 AETEITGSKDETKST
-430 EKDTETPDKSRDKDV
+430 EKDTETSDKSTDKDV

-450 STLSDLITSLNK
+450 ATLSDLITSLNK

>member
-1 MPNCE
+1 MKKL
-6 IPTKTF
+6 IYK
-12 KTRSRYVPAA
+12 V
-22 PQCLSC
+22 LIV
-28 LLLVFHNLIHV
+28 VF
-39 FTSLAIYIRGDVL
+39 
-52 RKFIYI
+52 
-58 VSIFILSMIMIAGC
+58 SMIMMAGC

-98 EGAGEKTSIGTDLY
+98 EGAGAKTSIGTDLY
-112 LIMENDMTNEQLNVK
+112 LIIGNDMTNEQLNLK
-127 QLASGKQYMYA
+127 QLVSGKQYLYV

-149 GDSATT
+149 GNSATT
-155 MDFEPG
+155 VDFEPG
-161 RVIHIGKKDSEGR
+161 RVIHIGKKDGEGR

-182 EAWEYADITKYSVD
+182 EVWEYSDITKYSVD

-248 VTTGQGTLELKNTSV
+248 VTTGQGILELRNTSV

-277 EITHNMKLDVP
+277 QITHNMKLEIP

-301 GGSTEVSIARDE
+301 GGSTEVEIARGE
-313 TYTLDLEELKG
+313 VCTLDLDELKG

-331 IIFYIDVEGAVLSID
+331 ITFYIDVEGATLSID
-346 GETVDYS
+346 GDTVDYS
-353 VPVELTYGVHQLHA
+353 APVVLTYGVHELHA
-367 EAEGY
+367 EADGY
-372 EDFDKKLFVNSAA
+372 DDFDKKLFVNSAA

-394 ESAASDNDVTESM
+394 ESTALDNDVTEGT

-415 AETETTGSGEETKST
+415 AETETTGSKDETKST
-430 EKDTETPDKSRDKDV
+430 EKDTETSDKSTDKDV

>member
-1 MPNCE
+1 MKKL
-6 IPTKTF
+6 IYK
-12 KTRSRYVPAA
+12 V
-22 PQCLSC
+22 LIV
-28 LLLVFHNLIHV
+28 VF
-39 FTSLAIYIRGDVL
+39 
-52 RKFIYI
+52 
-58 VSIFILSMIMIAGC
+58 SMIMMAGC

-98 EGAGEKTSIGTDLY
+98 EGAGAKTSIGTDLY
-112 LIMENDMTNEQLNVK
+112 LIIGNDMTNEQLNLK
-127 QLASGKQYMYA
+127 QLVSGKQYLYV

-149 GDSATT
+149 GNSATT
-155 MDFEPG
+155 VDFEPG
-161 RVIHIGKKDSEGR
+161 RVIHIGKKDGEGR

-182 EAWEYADITKYSVD
+182 EVWEYSDITKYSVD

-227 DLNEKDKIRVVGIG
+227 DLNEKDEIRVVGIG

-277 EITHNMKLDVP
+277 QITHNMKLEIP

-301 GGSTEVSIARDE
+301 GGSTEVEIARGE
-313 TYTLDLEELKG
+313 VCTLDLDELKG

-331 IIFYIDVEGAVLSID
+331 ITFYIDVEGATLSID
-346 GETVDYS
+346 GDTVDYS
-353 VPVELTYGVHQLHA
+353 APVVLTYGVHELHA
-367 EAEGY
+367 EADGY
-372 EDFDKKLFVNSAA
+372 DDFDKKLFVNSAA

-394 ESAASDNDVTESM
+394 ESTASDNDVTEGT

-415 AETETTGSGEETKST
+415 AETETTGSKDETKST
-430 EKDTETPDKSRDKDV
+430 GKDTETSDKSTDKDV

-450 STLSDLITSLNK
+450 ATLSDLITSLNK